1 VGRASNLIAKW
12 RARALTPLTVGS
24 VALTIAG
31 LVLLINMVNL
41 FTVLNERG
49 RAQID
54 SVREDTV
61 WAAYQLERE
70 ANRLGEVLREPVVR
84 DAAWVKEVGK
94 RFDILYSRTTVLS
107 EGQLHA
113 RFGEVQELEDLTQG
127 IRNEILALT
136 PAFDAAARDGEI
148 SPGRRT
154 QLRAA
159 VAGIEERAS
168 HLIIATNARHDVVKV
183 AERAEVKSYYEQM
196 AWTAGGLAALFVAF
210 ILLLALQLRAIRRL
224 SETSRQEAAAAAAAN
239 RAKSAFLAAM
249 SHEIRTPLNGILG
262 MAELMADGEL
272 SSIQSAQ
279 IGVIR
284 SSGDMLLDVINDI
297 LDFSKLESGG
307 IDLSMTSFSLAEVAQ
322 SVVDMMRPRAEGKN
336 LRLELDCANVSV
348 TSDPARLRQVLVNMV
363 GNAIKFTASGSV
375 KISASVIGGAGGRSG
390 LRLEIA
396 DTGIGMSAETR
407 AQLFQEFVQGDP
419 SISRRFGGT
428 GLGLAICKRLI
439 VAMGGTIEVESTEG
453 AGSRFTIEIPCEV
466 TDAVEQSTAPIVVGP
481 PAGQAHVLIVED
493 NPVNQLVAQGLL
505 QKMGMT
511 VSCVGDGAAAVEA
524 VRSAAYDLVL
534 MDMQMPIMDGLTAT
548 RIIRAE
554 GNAVPIIG
562 LTANAFVSDRDA
574 CLAAGMDAFLTK
586 PITRAKLEDTL
597 WPILRG
603 SPPALVEVPSDAAP
617 LVDLVQQN
625 ALIAELGQEQ
635 FDELMHMFGEDARS
649 ILVTLGQLEIT
660 EELIRAMH
668 SLKGM
673 ARTLGLTAI
682 GDAAAE
688 GEMTLRSGKLP
699 DLTEITR
706 LLEPHGAL
714 AAAAKAA

>member
-1 VGRASNLIAKW
+1 
-12 RARALTPLTVGS
+12 
-24 VALTIAG
+24 
-31 LVLLINMVNL
+31 
-41 FTVLNERG
+41 
-49 RAQID
+49 
-54 SVREDTV
+54 
-61 WAAYQLERE
+61 
-70 ANRLGEVLREPVVR
+70 
-84 DAAWVKEVGK
+84 
-94 RFDILYSRTTVLS
+94 
-107 EGQLHA
+107 
-113 RFGEVQELEDLTQG
+113 
-127 IRNEILALT
+127 
-136 PAFDAAARDGEI
+136 
-148 SPGRRT
+148 
-154 QLRAA
+154 
-159 VAGIEERAS
+159 
-168 HLIIATNARHDVVKV
+168 
-183 AERAEVKSYYEQM
+183 
-196 AWTAGGLAALFVAF
+196 
-210 ILLLALQLRAIRRL
+210 
-224 SETSRQEAAAAAAAN
+224 
-239 RAKSAFLAAM
+239 
-249 SHEIRTPLNGILG
+249 
-262 MAELMADGEL
+262 
-272 SSIQSAQ
+272 
-279 IGVIR
+279 
-284 SSGDMLLDVINDI
+284 
-297 LDFSKLESGG
+297 
-307 IDLSMTSFSLAEVAQ
+307 
-322 SVVDMMRPRAEGKN
+322 
-336 LRLELDCANVSV
+336 
-348 TSDPARLRQVLVNMV
+348 
-363 GNAIKFTASGSV
+363 
-375 KISASVIGGAGGRSG
+375 
-390 LRLEIA
+390 
-396 DTGIGMSAETR
+396 
-407 AQLFQEFVQGDP
+407 
-419 SISRRFGGT
+419 
-428 GLGLAICKRLI
+428 
-439 VAMGGTIEVESTEG
+439 VESTEG

>member
-1 VGRASNLIAKW
+1 MGRASNLIAKW

-224 SETSRQEAAAAAAAN
+224 SEISRQEAAAAAAAN

-262 MAELMADGEL
+262 VAELMADGEL

-466 TDAVEQSTAPIVVGP
+466 TDTVEQSSAPIVVGP
-481 PAGQAHVLIVED
+481 PAGKAHVLIVED

-524 VRSAAYDLVL
+524 VRSSAYDLVL

-574 CLAAGMDAFLTK
+574 CLAAGMNAFLTK

-603 SPPALVEVPSDAAP
+603 SPPALMEVPSDAAP
-617 LVDLVQQN
+617 QVDLVQQN

-635 FDELMHMFGEDARS
+635 FDELMHIFGEDARS